1 MHSQALVPLESHSL
15 YKGAIDKNH
24 TTEHRRISF
33 HVETS
38 FPVQAVPEA
47 VAIKLIGDSFYFHVA
62 YPFKR
67 ESKNDSIR

>member
-1 MHSQALVPLESHSL
+1 MSKIIRNLKSR
-15 YKGAIDKNH
+15 NTNN

-33 HVETS
+33 HGEAS

-67 ESKNDSIR
+67 EPKNDSIRQKRTL